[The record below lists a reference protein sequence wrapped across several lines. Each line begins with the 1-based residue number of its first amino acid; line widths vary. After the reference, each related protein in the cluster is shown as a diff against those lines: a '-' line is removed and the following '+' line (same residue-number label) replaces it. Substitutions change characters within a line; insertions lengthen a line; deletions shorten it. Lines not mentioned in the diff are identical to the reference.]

1 MINFIHNKWL
11 LFKIFLQLWLSII
24 KMLDEWNQ
32 VVVKRYALM
41 YMWQVYMSLRF
52 RGRSNID
59 CWLDI
64 YLNSTS
70 LIFLSLQVLL
80 PKEEFF
86 KLNRLPI
93 LCNFM
98 SFALYNSLP
107 FMETLTYMA
116 QLHGFTFLERHILAY
131 VIPLLPLRIS
141 CLQRF

>member
-1 MINFIHNKWL
+1 MSV
-11 LFKIFLQLWLSII
+11 FKIF
-24 KMLDEWNQ
+24 EWMKSCSSHMISTN
-32 VVVKRYALM
+32 VYVAGLHM
-41 YMWQVYMSLRF
+41 YFGF

-131 VIPLLPLRIS
+131 VIPLLSFRILG
-141 CLQRF
+141 LQRFQNQ